1 MQYERM
7 LFGMKISDASSIA
20 SALPACSCL
29 TSLILSSNLIDDDLL
44 RMLMAGL
51 AKGATLTH
59 LDVSHN
65 RITNHGARLLSKLL
79 GAKSALTSLSLADN
93 QIHAEGGRYL
103 GRALRTNDAL
113 SSLNLRLN
121 RYVYALLALQSVQS
135 VYIVELRQSQS
146 QCSTHLR
153 VFASPLVQC
162 CNELSALERV
172 VELASCVYAVTTTV
186 PLLILV
192 DRTSCATTAHSRP
205 AQQCYTS
212 THYVASR

>member
-93 QIHAEGGRYL
+93 QIHVEGGRYL

-121 RYVYALLALQSVQS
+121 R
-135 VYIVELRQSQS
+135 
-146 QCSTHLR
+146 
-153 VFASPLVQC
+153 
-162 CNELSALERV
+162 
-172 VELASCVYAVTTTV
+172 CVYAVYVYELCSRVAATCVRSRCSGNVTV
-186 PLLILV
+186 QNTVCCVIASVLLLLTAVQRARCEGYVMLAPATVSVLLNELI
-192 DRTSCATTAHSRP
+192 DDTSYAC
-205 AQQCYTS
+205 C
-212 THYVASR
+212 